1 MCFFTCTMY
10 SDRHT
15 VFLQFGVGAITGS
28 FCGNRKWMQH
38 LRQILTWYG
47 MVWYDMASYRTASY
61 FNALYYMSNLI
72 DLVDIQIT
80 RSWLDIFYF
89 WEHFLCIWELNWR
102 ASLAPTTM
110 FTTLRVTALP
120 FLILMLTLN
129 SSKSHSPRSHVL
141 MNLQ

>member
-1 MCFFTCTMY
+1 MLLKNDVHRSDCRPGVVHTAAQRPRMSVNPLELEKNQRVGGKRMFNVFFMCNMY

-15 VFLQFGVGAITGS
+15 VFLQYGVGAITVCGS

-47 MVWYDMASYRTASY
+47 IVWYDMASYRIASY

-89 WEHFLCIWELNWR
+89 WEHFLC
-102 ASLAPTTM
+102 
-110 FTTLRVTALP
+110 V
-120 FLILMLTLN
+120 
-129 SSKSHSPRSHVL
+129 
-141 MNLQ
+141 